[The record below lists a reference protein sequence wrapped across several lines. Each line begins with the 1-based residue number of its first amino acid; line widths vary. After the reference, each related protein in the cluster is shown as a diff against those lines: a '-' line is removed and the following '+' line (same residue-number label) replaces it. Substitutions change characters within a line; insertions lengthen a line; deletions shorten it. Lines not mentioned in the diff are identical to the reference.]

1 MQIVDRYLESLKSC
15 LPAAQA
21 DDIIKELSE
30 NISSQ
35 IDDKEGELG
44 RTLTEPEVE
53 AILKQHGH
61 PLVVASRYRQEQRS
75 VSFGRQIIGPAL
87 FPFYLRVLK
96 FNLGLTGV
104 IVFVIFAASFASGQ
118 PIGTFPQVFFYQLLI
133 QFAIVTLIFWLM
145 DQHFTKF
152 PDRWD
157 PRKPYGMR
165 SPAMTLPE
173 DSARLPRA
181 KPISQLIGLA
191 VGLIWLRAV
200 QHSQFLIFGPAAAF
214 LSLSPAWSRFYVPI
228 VALILLGMIHA
239 GINAIRP
246 DWVRFHWLMSIATR
260 IGELML
266 CYFLIRAG
274 SLVVAVNASGP
285 VDYPRV
291 AQIVNQIF
299 YYGIW
304 FCAAISIVRLAKD
317 VRQLLHGAARSVP
330 IGHAGQK
337 S

>member
-1 MQIVDRYLESLKSC
+1 MQIVDRYLQSVKSC

-21 DDIIKELSE
+21 DDIVKELSE

-35 IDDKEGELG
+35 IEDKEGELD
-44 RTLTEPEVE
+44 RPLTELEVE

-104 IVFVIFAASFASGQ
+104 IVFVIFAALFASGQ
-118 PIGTFPQVFFYQLLI
+118 PIGTFPQVFFYQPLI
-133 QFAIVTLIFWLM
+133 QFAIVTVIFWLM

-173 DSARLPRA
+173 DSPPLPRA

-191 VGLIWLRAV
+191 VALIWLRAV
-200 QHSQFLIFGPAAAF
+200 QHFQFLIFGPAAAF

-228 VALILLGMIHA
+228 VALILL
-239 GINAIRP
+239 
-246 DWVRFHWLMSIATR
+246 
-260 IGELML
+260 
-266 CYFLIRAG
+266 
-274 SLVVAVNASGP
+274 
-285 VDYPRV
+285 
-291 AQIVNQIF
+291 
-299 YYGIW
+299 
-304 FCAAISIVRLAKD
+304 
-317 VRQLLHGAARSVP
+317 
-330 IGHAGQK
+330 
-337 S
+337 

>member
-1 MQIVDRYLESLKSC
+1 MQIVDRYLESVKSC

-21 DDIIKELSE
+21 DDIVKELSE

-35 IDDKEGELG
+35 IEDKEGELG
-44 RTLTEPEVE
+44 RPLTEAEVE
-53 AILKQHGH
+53 AILRQHGH
-61 PLVVASRYRQEQRS
+61 PLVVASRYRQEQRN

-87 FPFYLRVLK
+87 FPFYIRVLK
-96 FNLGLTGV
+96 FNLGLTSV
-104 IVFVIFAASFASGQ
+104 VLLVIFAALFASGQ
-118 PIGTFPQVFFYQLLI
+118 LIGTFPQVFLYQLLI
-133 QFAIVTLIFWLM
+133 QFAIVTLIFWLV

-157 PRKPYGMR
+157 PRKPYGVHR
-165 SPAMTLPE
+165 PAMTLPE
-173 DSARLPRA
+173 DGPRISRA
-181 KPISQLIGLA
+181 KPLSQLIALA
-191 VGLIWLRAV
+191 VSLFWLRAV

-214 LSLSPAWSRFYVPI
+214 LSLSPAWSRFYIPI

-246 DWVRFHWLMSIATR
+246 DWVRFHWLMSIVTR
-260 IGELML
+260 VGELLL

-274 SLVVAVNASGP
+274 SLVVSVNASGP
-285 VDYPRV
+285 VDYARV

-304 FCAAISIVRLAKD
+304 FTAVISIMRLAND
-317 VRQLLHGAARSVP
+317 IRQLIHGAARSVP
-330 IGHAGQK
+330 IGRAAQK

>member
-1 MQIVDRYLESLKSC
+1 MQIVDRYLPSVKSC

-21 DDIIKELSE
+21 DDIVKELSE

-35 IDDKEGELG
+35 IEDKETDLG
-44 RTLTEPEVE
+44 RTLSEAEVE

-61 PLVVASRYRQEQRS
+61 PLVVASRYRQEQHN

-96 FNLGLTGV
+96 FNLGLTS
-104 IVFVIFAASFASGQ
+104 IILFVIFAALFANGQ
-118 PIGTFPQVFFYQLLI
+118 PIGNFLEVFFYQLLI
-133 QFAIVTLIFWLM
+133 QFAIVTLIFCLM

-165 SPAMTLPE
+165 PPAMTLPE
-173 DSARLPRA
+173 DSPRLPRA
-181 KPISQLIGLA
+181 KPISQFIALA
-191 VGLIWLRAV
+191 VALFWLRAV
-200 QHSQFLIFGPAAAF
+200 QRSQFLIFGPAAAF
-214 LSLSPAWSRFYVPI
+214 LSLSPAWSRFYIPI

-246 DWVRFHWLMSIATR
+246 DWVRFHWLMTIVTR
-260 IGELML
+260 AGELML
-266 CYFLIRAG
+266 CCFLIRAG
-274 SLVVAVNASGP
+274 SLVVSVSASGP

-291 AQIVNQIF
+291 AQIVSQTL
-299 YYGIW
+299 YYCIW
-304 FCAAISIVRLAKD
+304 FTAVISIVRLATD
-317 VRQLLHGAARSVP
+317 IRQLIRGTSRSVP
-330 IGHAGQK
+330 MAHAEQK